1 MNYKELHGKTIREG
15 FEQFIKDNPKVWFTY
30 TKLVLNQ
37 IREGKKQIRT
47 KAIFAQMR
55 DMEIA
60 STDKNFRVN
69 DAYQSYFPRL
79 FVERLPGY
87 AKYFKFRKQR
97 NEDIGPFME
106 VDGDSITFTKSIN

>member
-1 MNYKELHGKTIREG
+1 MNYKELHGHSIKEG
-15 FEQFIKDNPKVWFTY
+15 FDQFIRDNPNVWYTY
-30 TKLVLNQ
+30 TKIVLSQ
-37 IREGKKQIRT
+37 IQSGKKQIRT
-47 KAIFAQMR
+47 KGIFAEMR

-97 NEDIGPFME
+97 NEDIGPFMH
-106 VDGDSITFTKSIN
+106 VDGDSITFTKAID